1 MSLELA
7 NCFFPTRRMG
17 TKNPL
22 AGGLTHGMLGRVG
35 SPEDLPT
42 AATARRRPSFWNA
55 QKADW

>member
-7 NCFFPTRRMG
+7 NCFFPTRGRG
-17 TKNPL
+17 PKIPL
-22 AGGLTHGMLGRVG
+22 AGGLTHGILDGVG

-55 QKADW
+55 QKANW